1 MTARNTS
8 PGPRQNRA
16 KVDYSTVTE
25 LPGLRTHSRQLSALY
40 TRYYFARQYCREKDV
55 LEVGCGAGIA
65 LGYLALLAR
74 RVVGGDIEPECRRI
88 ARQTYPQN
96 PKIEVCALDAH
107 RLPFARGSF
116 DTVLLFEAIYYL
128 SDPQR
133 FLAEARRV
141 LRPGGTLIV
150 VTVNREWCGFNPSP
164 FSVRYFSVGE
174 LAAAMRRAGF
184 QTQIR
189 LAFPDHPDSIKR
201 KLVGAIRRAA
211 VALRLIPRTMR
222 GKEWL
227 KRLFFGRLGS
237 VPRQLADGAA
247 PLEPL
252 HDPPPGDG
260 AITNFEVIYAVGKL
274 SSPPAAV
281 PQAEQRHFCS

>member
-1 MTARNTS
+1 MTTRNAC
-8 PGPRQNRA
+8 PGPSENRA
-16 KVDYSTVTE
+16 QADYSTVTE

-40 TRYYFARQYCREKDV
+40 TRYHFARQYCREKDV

-65 LGYLALLAR
+65 LGYLALVAR
-74 RVVGGDIEPECRRI
+74 RVVGGDIEPQCRRI
-88 ARQTYPQN
+88 ARHTYSEDPR
-96 PKIEVCALDAH
+96 IEVCALDAH
-107 RLPFARGSF
+107 RLPFAAGSF
-116 DTVLLFEAIYYL
+116 DTLLLFEAIYYL

-141 LRPGGTLIV
+141 LRPGGALLL

-164 FSVRYFSVGE
+164 FSVRYFSAGE

-184 QTQIR
+184 ETQIR

-201 KLVGAIRRAA
+201 KIVGAIRRTA
-211 VALRLIPRTMR
+211 VALRLIPKTMR
-222 GKEWL
+222 GKELL
-227 KRLFFGRLGS
+227 KRLFYGRLGL
-237 VPRQLADGAA
+237 VPRQLTDGAA

-260 AITNFEVIYAVGKL
+260 PIANFEVIYAVGKL
-274 SSPPAAV
+274 PA
-281 PQAEQRHFCS
+281 